1 MLRRL
6 AWGGSQ
12 TVPGRAAFEKVSKN
26 LFRASTG
33 VTYHPVKNVLLV
45 RAVSGFELSGSTKLR
60 AVCKVSSPTN
70 FFLAARPTAPGL
82 VSEAALIL
90 ASSVFGSMSKKR
102 SSFLHNWPDALKAFP
117 KNSYRYVKEVL
128 TNRYFWGG
136 LGILIVAL
144 LAFYL
149 LFNHLVMPAYTRYD
163 AVVQVPDVRNLSMKE
178 ARQVLTERGLGVG
191 QPLER
196 FDRERRPN
204 VILDQSPPPNAAV
217 KPGRLIYV
225 TVNVGTIPPVT
236 VPRVEGLSL
245 REARNRLAAD
255 GLKVKAER
263 PDSVPSPYSNT
274 ITRQEPRAGATVKQ
288 GDGVTLWY
296 STGLGNRTVL
306 VPDVTGMT
314 VSQAQ
319 QLLLRRNLRS
329 VVLDRDENVEDPTIV
344 RQSRDPGTR
353 VREGFELRLF
363 TKEE

>member
-1 MLRRL
+1 M
-6 AWGGSQ
+6 
-12 TVPGRAAFEKVSKN
+12 
-26 LFRASTG
+26 
-33 VTYHPVKNVLLV
+33 
-45 RAVSGFELSGSTKLR
+45 
-60 AVCKVSSPTN
+60 
-70 FFLAARPTAPGL
+70 
-82 VSEAALIL
+82 
-90 ASSVFGSMSKKR
+90 KR
-102 SSFLHNWPDALKAFP
+102 SSFLHNWPGALKALP
-117 KNSYRYVKEVL
+117 GRSYRYVKGL
-128 TNRYFWGG
+128 LRNRYFWGG
-136 LGILIVAL
+136 LGILFVVL

-149 LFNHLVMPAYTRYD
+149 LFNYLVMPAFTRYD
-163 AVVQVPDVRNLSMKE
+163 AVVQVPDVRNRSMDE
-178 ARQVLTERGLGVG
+178 ARQILTEHGLGVG

-196 FDRERRPN
+196 FDRDRQPN
-204 VILDQSPPPNAAV
+204 VVLDQIPPPNASV

-274 ITRQEPRAGATVKQ
+274 ITRQEPRAGATVKL

-296 STGLGNRTVL
+296 STGLGDRTVL

-314 VSQAQ
+314 ISEAQ
-319 QLLLRRNLRS
+319 RLLLRRNLRS
-329 VVLDRDENVEDPTIV
+329 VVLDRDEDAEDPRIV